1 MAVKYVKRNGTSV
14 KAKLAHEIENYR
26 RQGYSYNWIALK
38 TGLTEKE
45 VNDIL
50 NVNGD

>member
-1 MAVKYVKRNGTSV
+1 MAVKIVKRNGTTV
-14 KAKLAHEIENYR
+14 KAKLAHEIEAFR
-26 RQGYSYNWIALK
+26 RMGYSYSWIALK